1 MKNKIENILFYLLLI
16 FFTTFIFFYLNPIEY
31 WYEGNIENLYFIY
44 NSILS
49 SIKIKPLVID
59 YPGTPSFIINGYF
72 YSLLLGSFSS
82 IIEINNTYQIDE
94 YLNDTLKI
102 NKYIQL
108 VYLTFYFIFVF
119 KIFNKIYYKKYL
131 NLLLTVC
138 IIFSPPMIENFQL
151 ARIEN
156 DALCFMSIGI
166 YSFIRF
172 IKTDHIKD
180 FFFFSFFFLL
190 MLLTKLIYIFVF
202 YLLIILIF
210 YFKKK
215 EIFNKIK
222 KSHLILTIFTMNLI
236 LFFLLY
242 GIQLVL
248 NKVYFISI
256 FFSLATYGLATSILI
271 YLFFILD
278 KNLKKL
284 FISIL
289 FSLIILISVM
299 YFTNSNFSHIYYTI
313 FPFDLLKQHL
323 RGAHSINANFLEQIF
338 LIVNKIYINFSEF
351 KMYSYE
357 IIFLIYFFIYFMILK
372 KFDFVNFFIILL
384 FFLFK
389 FIFNIKYYLYYD
401 SITILLLTIVFSNV
415 SIFKEKYNY
424 LSSFLILFVIIN
436 STYKIFFF
444 KELQWNSEQNSNTI
458 IRNFC
463 KYSEISENKFNDLDI
478 DDYENYAL
486 YHAKNLMTYKNI
498 KEICSTKSFK

>member
-1 MKNKIENILFYLLLI
+1 MKNKIENIFFYLILI
-16 FFTTFIFFYLNPIEY
+16 FFSTFIFFYLNPIKY

-59 YPGTPSFIINGYF
+59 YPGTPSFIINGYTYNLF
-72 YSLLLGSFSS
+72 LGSFSS
-82 IIEINNTYQIDE
+82 FVEISNTYQIEE
-94 YLNDTLKI
+94 YLNNTLKI

-108 VYLTFYFIFVF
+108 LYLTIYFIFVF
-119 KIFNKIYYKKYL
+119 KILNEINYKKYL
-131 NLLLTVC
+131 NFLLTLC

-172 IKTDHIKD
+172 VKTDRIQD
-180 FFFFSFFFLL
+180 FFFFLFFILL
-190 MLLTKLIYIFVF
+190 MLLTKLLYVFIF

-210 YFKKK
+210 YFKKI
-215 EIFNKIK
+215 EILKKLNKT
-222 KSHLILTIFTMNLI
+222 HLITSILTVNTI

-242 GIQLVL
+242 GLQLVL
-248 NKVYFISI
+248 NKLYFVSI
-256 FFSLATYGLATSILI
+256 FFSIATYGFVMSVLL

-278 KNLKKL
+278 KNLKKI
-284 FISIL
+284 FICIV
-289 FSLIILISVM
+289 FTIIILISAM
-299 YFTNSNFSHIYYTI
+299 YFTNSNFSHVYYSI

-323 RGAHSINANFLEQIF
+323 RGAHVSDVNFLNQIF
-338 LIVNKIYINFSEF
+338 LILNKIFTNFSEF
-351 KMYSYE
+351 KIRVYE
-357 IIFLIYFFIYFMILK
+357 IIFLTYFFIYCLILK
-372 KFDFVNFFIILL
+372 KFDLTNFLIILL
-384 FFLFK
+384 FLLFK

-401 SITILLLTIVFSNV
+401 SITVLLLIIVFSKI
-415 SIFKEKYNY
+415 SISEKKYSY
-424 LSSFLILFVIIN
+424 LSSFLMLSIIIS
-436 STYKIFFF
+436 STYKIFLFE
-444 KELQWNSEQNSNTI
+444 ELQWNNEKNSNII

-486 YHAKNLMTYKNI
+486 YHAKKLMTYKNV
-498 KEICSTKSFK
+498 KELCSTKTFK